1 MKTHELLFTSKVGEI
16 TMKPRIGV
24 RRISAVGFC
33 VALTFFAL
41 FAARIGAAAETF
53 KVAGRVLGA
62 SGKNAVYVTLWQA
75 DGFLTK
81 PVREI
86 KIEPG
91 AEPVFH
97 FEVIKGR
104 WAVSAYEDRNS
115 NGKLDMWWFGPP
127 KEPSG
132 FWRPFN
138 GHHKP
143 RFEEVASPVDKDIL
157 DADITLK

>member
-1 MKTHELLFTSKVGEI
+1 MRRRRKLLGW
-16 TMKPRIGV
+16 
-24 RRISAVGFC
+24 
-33 VALTFFAL
+33 
-41 FAARIGAAAETF
+41 
-53 KVAGRVLGA
+53 LGGCPGP
-62 SGKNAVYVTLWQA
+62 SGKNALYVALWQA

-81 PVREI
+81 AAREV

-91 AEPVFH
+91 AEPVFQ
-97 FEVIKGR
+97 FEVVKGR

-127 KEPSG
+127 KEPSV

-143 RFEEVASPVDKDIL
+143 RFDEVSYPVDKDVA
-157 DADITLK
+157 DADIRLK

>member
-1 MKTHELLFTSKVGEI
+1 MSKLGEL
-16 TMKPRIGV
+16 TMKSRIGV

-41 FAARIGAAAETF
+41 FAARIGAAAAAETF

-62 SGKNAVYVTLWQA
+62 SEKNAVYVKLWQA

-143 RFEEVASPVDKDIL
+143 RFDEVASPVDKDIL